1 MLGNIQVKDRT
12 DKVNMPP
19 GTIMHIGEKKAETV
33 KITIIDYDENNFQE
47 RQVQNIEE
55 SFQFKQTPSVTWI
68 NIDGLHDVSII
79 EKIGQHFELH
89 PLVLEDIV
97 TTGQRPKIED
107 YETYIFIVL
116 KMLSYNM
123 ELNAIQSEQ
132 VSVVLGKNYVIS
144 FQESAGGDVFD
155 TMRDRIRTS
164 KGKIRKMAADYLAY
178 SLIDAVVDHYFL
190 ILERLTEQIEDL
202 EDELVEASSNETGTH
217 IRALKREL
225 IFLRKSVWPL
235 REVVGALARTESDLV
250 AKSTEP
256 YLRDVY
262 DHTVQVIDT
271 VETFRDMA
279 SVMLECYLSS
289 ISNRLNAI
297 MKVLT
302 VIATIFMPLTFITG
316 IYGMNFKFMPEL
328 EWQYGYFFVWVV
340 ITVITGGMLFYFSRK
355 KWL

>member
-1 MLGNIQVKDRT
+1 MLQNTHTKDRS
-12 DKVNMPP
+12 DKLNLPP
-19 GTIMHIGEKKAETV
+19 GSIVHIGEKKTESVRLTV
-33 KITIIDYDENNFQE
+33 IDYDEQNFQE
-47 RQVQNIEE
+47 WQVQNIEE
-55 SFQFKQTPSVTWI
+55 CFQFKQTPTVTWI
-68 NIDGLHDVSII
+68 NIDGLHDVDII
-79 EKIGQHFELH
+79 EKVGQCFDLH
-89 PLVLEDIV
+89 PLILEDIV

-132 VSVVLGKNYVIS
+132 VSVILGKNYVIS

-155 TMRDRIRTS
+155 TIRDRIRTS

-178 SLIDAVVDHYFL
+178 SLIDAIVDHYFL

-202 EDELVEASSNETGTH
+202 EDELVAIASDETGTH

-235 REVVGALARTESDLV
+235 RELVGALTRTESGLV

-302 VIATIFMPLTFITG
+302 VIATIFMPLTFIVG
-316 IYGMNFKFMPEL
+316 VYGMNFKFMPEI
-328 EWQYGYFFVWVV
+328 EWKYGYFLVWIVM
-340 ITVITGGMLFYFSRK
+340 IVITGGMLIYFARK

>member
-1 MLGNIQVKDRT
+1 MLQNTHTKDRS
-12 DKVNMPP
+12 DKLNLPP
-19 GTIMHIGEKKAETV
+19 GSIVHIGEKKTESVRITV
-33 KITIIDYDENNFQE
+33 IDYDEQNFQE
-47 RQVQNIEE
+47 RQIQNIEE
-55 SFQFKQTPSVTWI
+55 CFQFKQTPTATWI

-79 EKIGQHFELH
+79 EKVGECFDLH

-107 YETYIFIVL
+107 YDTYIFIVL

-155 TMRDRIRTS
+155 TIRDRIRTS

-178 SLIDAVVDHYFL
+178 SLIDAIVDHYFL

-202 EDELVEASSNETGTH
+202 EDELVAIASDETGTH

-235 REVVGALARTESDLV
+235 RELVGALTRTESGLV

-316 IYGMNFKFMPEL
+316 VYGMNFKFMPEID
-328 EWQYGYFFVWVV
+328 WKYGYLFVWVIMAV
-340 ITVITGGMLFYFSRK
+340 ISGSMLIYFARK